1 MSDARKIEV
10 LYSGGQWRAEIIP
23 EYIGRF
29 EAPSLAK
36 IIDTVTQVLP
46 AGRLI
51 FVVDQSTIEGHID
64 AEVQFLEVSEKSGA
78 LIVGSGVWPMI

>member
-1 MSDARKIEV
+1 MTLAKSRSFIAAVNGV
-10 LYSGGQWRAEIIP
+10 LKSFPNILAG
-23 EYIGRF
+23 F